1 MFKQI
6 LSHRLLWV
14 LFGGVAVA
22 LMVTGCGPIREFQMK
37 RTDRHNEAGEI
48 WLSDQMFPP
57 EVDVSGTYRTPG
69 WGTSLLVQNGR
80 DVRGHLGDYPVKG
93 VVSGKRVY
101 LLVSDGG
108 WYYYSAILE
117 VPREGLLVGYYSRSV
132 PYRRSIRRDLQLIAI
147 EP

>member
-1 MFKQI
+1 MLAEISRGRFPCV
-6 LSHRLLWV
+6 LL
-14 LFGGVAVA
+14 GGLALAV
-22 LMVTGCGPIREFQMK
+22 VFVGCGPIQEFRMK
-37 RTDRHNEAGEI
+37 RTDRHNEAGEL

-57 EVDVSGTYRTPG
+57 AVDVSGTYRTPD

-93 VVSGKRVY
+93 VVSGQRVY
-101 LLVSDGG
+101 LLVSEGG

-117 VPREGLLVGYYSRSV
+117 VPRDGVLVGYYSRSV
-132 PYRRSIRRDLQLIAI
+132 PYRKSMRRDLQMFAI

>member
-1 MFKQI
+1 M
-6 LSHRLLWV
+6 
-14 LFGGVAVA
+14 
-22 LMVTGCGPIREFQMK
+22 
-37 RTDRHNEAGEI
+37 

-57 EVDVSGTYRTPG
+57 EVDISGTYRTPG

-93 VVSGKRVY
+93 VVSGNRAY
-101 LLVSDGG
+101 LLVSEGG

-132 PYRRSIRRDLQLIAI
+132 PYRRSMRRDLQLIAI